1 MSTSFSRALIP
12 LFNYLKLTPEMRGD
26 EEAFELVMWSD
37 LSLRLLHYPGNHITF
52 SCLLPF
58 RTANDITTELLW
70 ELLQANLM
78 NEAFPPIVLAASA
91 NSDELVIWSRL
102 PMNTADPQALI
113 ALYENMAFY
122 THTLGQRLGII
133 SQHLPDEV
141 GVGL

>member
-1 MSTSFSRALIP
+1 MSTSFSNALIP

-37 LSLRLLHYPGNHITF
+37 LSLRLLHYPDNHITF

-58 RTANDITTELLW
+58 RAANDITTELLW

-78 NEAFPPIVLAASA
+78 NEYSPPIVLAASA

-133 SQHLPDEV
+133 SQPLPDEM
-141 GVGL
+141 GA